1 VNLIVS
7 DSWLGSATLPDIVM
21 ARWTRR
27 GSDFSD
33 VDYSGS
39 GLFADHGAFAGRYS
53 VGPLR
58 LPGAV
63 TDLKVYCAKK
73 NASTTTWTSR
83 LGVEGTCRE
92 YRSNGI
98 PLWGNWQHEVFLVLP
113 LFPIDHLSMNP
124 SHLIA
129 QSMTLHGCAS
139 YPFSP
144 SSCRT
149 AWACGTAWSFRL
161 TS

>member
-1 VNLIVS
+1 MNLIVS

-73 NASTTTWTSR
+73 NAR
-83 LGVEGTCRE
+83 VRRRGRRG
-92 YRSNGI
+92 
-98 PLWGNWQHEVFLVLP
+98 WGWRARAGSIAPMGFRCGA
-113 LFPIDHLSMNP
+113 IGSMRY
-124 SHLIA
+124 S
-129 QSMTLHGCAS
+129 
-139 YPFSP
+139 
-144 SSCRT
+144 
-149 AWACGTAWSFRL
+149 WSFRPSPL
-161 TS
+161 ITSQWTQVI